1 MEEKKPF
8 NVRPARHSPN
18 MSLVNMRIL
27 SPKVV
32 QIFMKKFYANNN
44 RGIFNLN
51 Y

>member
-8 NVRPARHSPN
+8 NFRPARHSHN
-18 MSLVNMRIL
+18 MSLINIRIL

-44 RGIFNLN
+44 RAIFNMN
-51 Y
+51 C